1 MYPLCAH
8 LLIQFNEKKQKN
20 IDTAFFVTPPLGYMN
35 VFKETIMKVYN
46 GYLDQL
52 LDDVKNVK
60 FISGQSEDG
69 GDMNK

>member
-1 MYPLCAH
+1 
-8 LLIQFNEKKQKN
+8 
-20 IDTAFFVTPPLGYMN
+20 MN